1 MVGFKLKTYMD
12 LRGYSVTKMAKVL
25 GRSRQNIE
33 TWIARDAV
41 VEILE
46 DDNLKVMTMN
56 VVHEPQVRS

>member
-1 MVGFKLKTYMD
+1 MADLKLRLYMQMN
-12 LRGYSVTKMAKVL
+12 GYSVTKMAKVL

-33 TWIARDAV
+33 TWISRDAV

-46 DDNLKVMTMN
+46 DDSLKVMTMN